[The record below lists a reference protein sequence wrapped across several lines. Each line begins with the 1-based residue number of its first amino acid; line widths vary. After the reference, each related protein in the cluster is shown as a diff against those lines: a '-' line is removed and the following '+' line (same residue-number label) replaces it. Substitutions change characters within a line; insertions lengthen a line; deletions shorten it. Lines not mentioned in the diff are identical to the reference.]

1 LFPRTQLCS
10 SHTLSTA
17 LNNPFKKTTHALGAE
32 TSFRKYCWNI
42 LQFVTTPPNKPQK
55 APASNHY
62 FSVSTTFKISLI
74 IINAH
79 PEQSHSITPQA
90 VTKFYPCKQQ
100 FLHLPAR
107 SPSALQSSLHSPYLA
122 GMDSHVHSG
131 AVGLLALH
139 TLNVDD
145 VLLPVHLDHFANL
158 LPFVMSPDNLN
169 KEMQR
174 ILSHD
179 IPNTPVAIIRP

>member
-1 LFPRTQLCS
+1 
-10 SHTLSTA
+10 
-17 LNNPFKKTTHALGAE
+17 
-32 TSFRKYCWNI
+32 
-42 LQFVTTPPNKPQK
+42 
-55 APASNHY
+55 
-62 FSVSTTFKISLI
+62 
-74 IINAH
+74 
-79 PEQSHSITPQA
+79 
-90 VTKFYPCKQQ
+90 
-100 FLHLPAR
+100 
-107 SPSALQSSLHSPYLA
+107 
-122 GMDSHVHSG
+122 MHSG

-174 ILSHD
+174 ILSQD